1 VRILFISDNFPPEV
15 YAPASRTL
23 EHCREWVKTGHDVTV
38 ITCFPNFPQGK
49 VYIGYS
55 NQLVREEWLEGIHVI
70 RVWSY
75 ITANDGFLKR
85 IADYVSFMISATLVS
100 QKLGNYDKIIG
111 TSPQFFSAVAARIIG
126 ALKSTPYIFELRD
139 IWPESI
145 RAVGAMRNSIV
156 LDWFEN
162 LELYLYHRSHFIISV
177 TQSFKHNLI
186 SRGVRSNRIHVIRN
200 GVDLFRFYP
209 RVRNVTLAKELNVQ
223 STFNIGYLGTHGMAH
238 ALETILETAKIFQ
251 QEMPDNGL
259 KKNIRFIL
267 LGSGAR
273 KKALE
278 AKSQELGL
286 DNIIFIDSVS
296 KELVPEY
303 WSLLDLCVVHLKK
316 TDLFRSVIP
325 SKIFESMGMG
335 IPIVHGVEG
344 ESADIIKDEGVGWTF
359 EPENSISMAQ
369 AILKGYQDPELMK
382 RSRANCRSAAV
393 KFDRTILAR
402 HMIQI
407 LKQV

>member
-1 VRILFISDNFPPEV
+1 MRILFVSDNFPPEV
-15 YAPASRTL
+15 NAPASRTF
-23 EHCREWVKTGHDVTV
+23 EHCREWVKAGHEVTV

-49 VYIGYS
+49 VYLGYS

-85 IADYVSFMISATLVS
+85 ILDYVSFMVSATLVS
-100 QKLGNYDKIIG
+100 LKLGSYDKIIG
-111 TSPQFFSAVAARIIG
+111 TSPQFFSAVAARIIS
-126 ALKSTPYIFELRD
+126 ALKATPYIFELRD

-145 RAVGAMRNSIV
+145 RAVGAMQSSIV
-156 LDWFEN
+156 LDWFEK

-177 TQSFKHNLI
+177 TQSFKNNLI
-186 SRGVRSNRIHVIRN
+186 SRGVGSNRIHVVRN
-200 GVDLFRFYP
+200 GVDLSRFYP

-251 QEMPDNGL
+251 QEFPQNDGNT
-259 KKNIRFIL
+259 NIRFIL

-278 AKSQELGL
+278 ATSRELGL
-286 DNIIFIDSVS
+286 DNLIFIDSVS

-335 IPIVHGVEG
+335 IPIIHGVEG
-344 ESADIIKDEGVGWTF
+344 ESADIINNEGVGWTF
-359 EPENSISMAQ
+359 EPENSRSLVQ
-369 AILKGYQDPELMK
+369 AILKGYQNAELLK
-382 RSRANCRSAAV
+382 QSKANCRNAAK
-393 KFDRTILAR
+393 KFDRTILA
-402 HMIQI
+402 IQMLRI
-407 LKQV
+407 MKKI